1 MIKGPK
7 VMNKRNI
14 FQMVVVN
21 MLILILF
28 ITPVHTEA
36 AGKMP
41 DGSTIANISIEKMS
55 DSEVKKKLET
65 ELTIWQSGE
74 DINLLSDFEQ
84 FTIPRSVFEF
94 DIDATINQFND
105 RTKRTFTSLFM
116 RQKNVQIP
124 LQVTIDEKHEA
135 IQNLKERDYI
145 NFAETIASLEANASQ
160 LEGSDIQIIYI
171 EGKDIPLETIAEVE
185 LKTPNLSN
193 AVLNYAIDEL
203 ENYVIGPEE
212 HFSLLETVVFPENLT
227 KSNKELNFLGTAL
240 YSLFLQTNFTIV
252 ERHANVRLPAYA
264 EPGIDASVSVKENKD
279 LIVVNPTKLSYKLEV
294 ERKNDILSVALK
306 SSKSDITYQYELE
319 NVREIKQRTIYR

>member
-55 DSEVKKKLET
+55 DGEVKKKLET

-105 RTKRTFTSLFM
+105 RTKRTFTSIFFIL
-116 RQKNVQIP
+116 KNYKSTF
-124 LQVTIDEKHEA
+124 QVTI
-135 IQNLKERDYI
+135 
-145 NFAETIASLEANASQ
+145 
-160 LEGSDIQIIYI
+160 
-171 EGKDIPLETIAEVE
+171 
-185 LKTPNLSN
+185 
-193 AVLNYAIDEL
+193 
-203 ENYVIGPEE
+203 
-212 HFSLLETVVFPENLT
+212 
-227 KSNKELNFLGTAL
+227 
-240 YSLFLQTNFTIV
+240 
-252 ERHANVRLPAYA
+252 
-264 EPGIDASVSVKENKD
+264 
-279 LIVVNPTKLSYKLEV
+279 
-294 ERKNDILSVALK
+294 
-306 SSKSDITYQYELE
+306 
-319 NVREIKQRTIYR
+319 IKQIEHKT